1 MGVHWPN
8 ADVPCQNADVPCPPH
23 SGAGAPLWSPG
34 RGTGERPV
42 SQWTT
47 RFHSGPRAG
56 GRGGTGEAQGR
67 RSGGQGRRVANR
79 GAQWSERGEMS
90 LARGRKSSPPGNL
103 TRPSRRPRW
112 ASRGGST
119 PGESREADEMLREAD
134 EMLLRAREAD
144 HEMLREVGG
153 DVACCGVPSERDAHA
168 GNARF
173 GGGGDSRRSRPTRR
187 APGFCT
193 RSVLEGG
200 SLLTLGDTTTGHAC
214 VHPAAA
220 AGRAP

>member
-1 MGVHWPN
+1 MCTGQTPTSPVKTPTSPVHRTVER
-8 ADVPCQNADVPCPPH
+8 ALPC
-23 SGAGAPLWSPG
+23 GPLAAAQGSA
-34 RGTGERPV
+34 
-42 SQWTT
+42 
-47 RFHSGPRAG
+47 RFHSGPPDFTVDHGRGAG
-56 GRGGTGEAQGR
+56 GAQGR
-67 RSGGQGRRVANR
+67 HRGDGQADRGAGWRLANR

-144 HEMLREVGG
+144 HEMLREAGG

-173 GGGGDSRRSRPTRR
+173 GGGATADARALQGERPVSALVASWKAVRS
-187 APGFCT
+187 
-193 RSVLEGG
+193 
-200 SLLTLGDTTTGHAC
+200 
-214 VHPAAA
+214 
-220 AGRAP
+220 

>member
-34 RGTGERPV
+34 RGTGERPGG
-42 SQWTT
+42 QGTT

-134 EMLLRAREAD
+134 EMLLRVSEAD
-144 HEMLREVGG
+144 HEMLREAGG

-173 GGGGDSRRSRPTRR
+173 GGG
-187 APGFCT
+187 
-193 RSVLEGG
+193 
-200 SLLTLGDTTTGHAC
+200 
-214 VHPAAA
+214 AAA
-220 AGRAP
+220 DARALQGERPVSALVASWKAVRS

>member
-134 EMLLRAREAD
+134 EMLLRVRPIMRCCVRPG
-144 HEMLREVGG
+144 EMLLVVVCR
-153 DVACCGVPSERDAHA
+153 ASETRTPGTRDS
-168 GNARF
+168 
-173 GGGGDSRRSRPTRR
+173 GGGGRQQTL
-187 APGFCT
+187 APYKASARFLH
-193 RSVLEGG
+193 S
-200 SLLTLGDTTTGHAC
+200 
-214 VHPAAA
+214 
-220 AGRAP
+220 